1 MRGNL
6 ERRMGWRTVQLIAV
20 AAAMILVLSVT
31 AGSIGALAKADDGS
45 YVLQDRSTAEL
56 MGDFGVIC
64 FDTLNA
70 QTHLHSN
77 FITKT
82 LNANSNS
89 GLRNSYD
96 VYEEFYFESAEKM
109 SGCVSDVDTDT
120 LYTGADI
127 RRAEDGSVYIIM
139 NNGSEIKL
147 DRPAYVKTDAE
158 LAEEGEYSKYA
169 DMSDI
174 QKRFIDYSQE
184 LRAHAD
190 TEGTV
195 DIDLDGDI
203 NNRRIAVNG
212 DGMHVVSLDYN
223 KLSANTNPIYFE
235 FPDYDG
241 DTVLLM
247 NIDLSG
253 AQDVVLGD
261 MILGSKNDAKA
272 NDNGNYFNAY
282 NRMYF
287 NFYDSSAS
295 DGQFSGS
302 ITFAGRGFGTVLAPK
317 ASVNLGHNWDGC
329 IVSEVFS
336 NGGEFHRVPGTDFPN
351 EEPTTENTTTEDTT
365 TEDTTT
371 EDTTTEDTT
380 TEDTTTE
387 DTTTEDTTTE
397 DTTTEDTTTEDTT
410 TEDTTTEDTTTED
423 TTTEDTTTEDTTT
436 EDTTTEDTTTED
448 TTTEDTT
455 TEDTTTENTT
465 GTTTEST
472 TTEDTT
478 TEDTT
483 TEDTTTEDTTT
494 EDTTTED
501 TTTEHTTTEHTTWST
516 TGTTV
521 TMTTTRSTPP
531 GRHPDTGDRLP
542 AKEIAGVIIFAL
554 MGSAGIVIYKKII
567 K

>member
-6 ERRMGWRTVQLIAV
+6 DREIGFRTIQLM
-20 AAAMILVLSVT
+20 AAAVSLILVLCVT
-31 AGSIGALAKADDGS
+31 TGIIGAFAKADDGS
-45 YVLQDRSTAEL
+45 YVLQDRSIAEL
-56 MGDFGVIC
+56 MEDFGVIC

-89 GLRNSYD
+89 GLRNSYG
-96 VYEEFYFESAEKM
+96 VHEEFYFENAEKM
-109 SGCVSDVDTDT
+109 NGCVSDMDTDT

-127 RRAEDGSVYIIM
+127 RRAEDGSIYIIV
-139 NNGSEIKL
+139 NSGAEVKL
-147 DRPAYVKTDAE
+147 DRPANAKTDVE
-158 LAEEGEYSKYA
+158 LAEEGEYSKFA
-169 DMSDI
+169 DMPDI
-174 QKRFIDYSQE
+174 QRRFIEYSLE
-184 LRAHAD
+184 LRSHAD
-190 TEGTV
+190 TDGTV
-195 DIDLDGDI
+195 DIDMDGDI
-203 NNRRIAVNG
+203 NNRRIAVKG

-253 AQDVVLGD
+253 AQDVVFGD

-282 NRMYF
+282 NKMYF
-287 NFYDSSAS
+287 NFYDSSAA

-329 IVSEVFS
+329 IVSDIFS
-336 NGGEFHRVPGTDFPN
+336 NSGEFHRVPGTDFPK
-351 EEPTTENTTTEDTT
+351 EEPTTESTTTEDTTTEDTTTEDTTTENTTTEDTT

-380 TEDTTTE
+380 
-387 DTTTEDTTTE
+387 
-397 DTTTEDTTTEDTT
+397 
-410 TEDTTTEDTTTED
+410 
-423 TTTEDTTTEDTTT
+423 
-436 EDTTTEDTTTED
+436 
-448 TTTEDTT
+448 
-455 TEDTTTENTT
+455 

-478 TEDTT
+478 TENTT
-483 TEDTTTEDTTT
+483 TEDTTTEDTTI
-494 EDTTTED
+494 ETTTGI
-501 TTTEHTTTEHTTWST
+501 TTELTTEHTTWST
-516 TGTTV
+516 TGTTK
-521 TMTTTRSTPP
+521 TTTRSTPP
-531 GRHPDTGDRLP
+531 DRHPDTGDRLP
-542 AKEIAGVIIFAL
+542 VNEIAGVIVFAL
-554 MGSAGIVIYKKII
+554 MGSAGIVIYKKLR

>member
-6 ERRMGWRTVQLIAV
+6 DRKIGFRTIQLM
-20 AAAMILVLSVT
+20 AAAVSVILVLCVT
-31 AGSIGALAKADDGS
+31 TGIIGTFAKADDES
-45 YVLQDRSTAEL
+45 YVLQDRSIAEL

-89 GLRNSYD
+89 GLRNSYG
-96 VYEEFYFESAEKM
+96 VHEEFYFENAEKM
-109 SGCVSDVDTDT
+109 NGCVSDMDTDT

-127 RRAEDGSVYIIM
+127 RRAEDGSVYIIV
-139 NNGSEIKL
+139 NSGAEVKL
-147 DRPAYVKTDAE
+147 DRPANAKTDVE
-158 LAEEGEYSKYA
+158 LAKEGEYSKFA
-169 DMSDI
+169 DMPDI
-174 QKRFIDYSQE
+174 QRRFIEYSLE
-184 LRAHAD
+184 LRSHAD
-190 TEGTV
+190 TDGTV
-195 DIDLDGDI
+195 DIDMDGDI
-203 NNRRIAVNG
+203 NNRRIAVKG

-253 AQDVVLGD
+253 AQDVVFGD
-261 MILGSKNDAKA
+261 MILGSKKDAKA

-282 NRMYF
+282 NKMYF
-287 NFYDSSAS
+287 NFYDSLAA

-329 IVSEVFS
+329 IVSDIFS
-336 NGGEFHRVPGTDFPN
+336 NSGEFHRVPGTDFPK
-351 EEPTTENTTTEDTT
+351 EEPTTESTTTEDTT
-365 TEDTTT
+365 TEDS
-371 EDTTTEDTT
+371 
-380 TEDTTTE
+380 
-387 DTTTEDTTTE
+387 
-397 DTTTEDTTTEDTT
+397 
-410 TEDTTTEDTTTED
+410 
-423 TTTEDTTTEDTTT
+423 TT

-455 TEDTTTENTT
+455 TEDTTTENTST
-465 GTTTEST
+465 EDTTTEDTTTEDTTTENT

-483 TEDTTTEDTTT
+483 TEDTTTENTITEDTTTEDTTTEDSTTEDTTT

-501 TTTEHTTTEHTTWST
+501 TTGTTTESTTTEDTTTENTTTENTTGTTTESTTTEGTTTEHTTWS
-516 TGTTV
+516 TTV

-542 AKEIAGVIIFAL
+542 LKEIAGVIVLAL
-554 MGSAGIVIYKKII
+554 MGSAGIVIYKKLR

>member
-6 ERRMGWRTVQLIAV
+6 DRKIGFRTIQLM
-20 AAAMILVLSVT
+20 AAAVSVILVLCVT
-31 AGSIGALAKADDGS
+31 TGIIGTFAKADDES
-45 YVLQDRSTAEL
+45 YVLQDRSIAEL

-89 GLRNSYD
+89 GLRNSYG
-96 VYEEFYFESAEKM
+96 VHEEFYFENAEKM
-109 SGCVSDVDTDT
+109 NGCVSDMDTDT

-127 RRAEDGSVYIIM
+127 RRAEDGSVYIIV
-139 NNGSEIKL
+139 NSGAEVKL
-147 DRPAYVKTDAE
+147 DRPANAKTDVE
-158 LAEEGEYSKYA
+158 LAEEGEYSKFA
-169 DMSDI
+169 DMPDI
-174 QKRFIDYSQE
+174 QRRFIEYSLE
-184 LRAHAD
+184 LRSHAD
-190 TEGTV
+190 TDGTV
-195 DIDLDGDI
+195 DIDMDGDI
-203 NNRRIAVNG
+203 NNRRIAVKG

-253 AQDVVLGD
+253 AQDVVFGD
-261 MILGSKNDAKA
+261 MILGSKKDAKA

-282 NRMYF
+282 NKMYF
-287 NFYDSSAS
+287 NFYDSSAA

-329 IVSEVFS
+329 IVSDIFS
-336 NGGEFHRVPGTDFPN
+336 NSGEFHRVPGTDFPK
-351 EEPTTENTTTEDTT
+351 EEPTTESTTTEDTTTEDTTTEDTTTDDTTTEDTTTEDTTTEGTTTEDTTTENTTTEDTTTEDTTTEDTTTENTTTENTTTEDTT

-371 EDTTTEDTT
+371 EDTTTEDS
-380 TEDTTTE
+380 
-387 DTTTEDTTTE
+387 
-397 DTTTEDTTTEDTT
+397 
-410 TEDTTTEDTTTED
+410 
-423 TTTEDTTTEDTTT
+423 
-436 EDTTTEDTTTED
+436 TTEDTTTED

-465 GTTTEST
+465 
-472 TTEDTT
+472 TEDTT

-483 TEDTTTEDTTT
+483 IETTTGITT
-494 EDTTTED
+494 EL
-501 TTTEHTTTEHTTWST
+501 TTTEHTTWST
-516 TGTTV
+516 TK
-521 TMTTTRSTPP
+521 TMTRSTQP

-542 AKEIAGVIIFAL
+542 LKEIAGVIALAL
-554 MGSAGIVIYKKII
+554 MGSAGIVIYKKLR

>member
-6 ERRMGWRTVQLIAV
+6 DRKIGFRTIQLM
-20 AAAMILVLSVT
+20 AAAVSVILVLCVT
-31 AGSIGALAKADDGS
+31 TGIIGTFAKADDES
-45 YVLQDRSTAEL
+45 YVLQDRSIAEL

-89 GLRNSYD
+89 GLRNSYG
-96 VYEEFYFESAEKM
+96 VHEEFYFENAEKM
-109 SGCVSDVDTDT
+109 NGCVSDMDTDT

-127 RRAEDGSVYIIM
+127 RRAEDGSVYIIV
-139 NNGSEIKL
+139 NSGAEVKL
-147 DRPAYVKTDAE
+147 DRPANAKTDVE
-158 LAEEGEYSKYA
+158 LAKEGEYSKFA
-169 DMSDI
+169 DMPDI
-174 QKRFIDYSQE
+174 QRRFIEYSLE
-184 LRAHAD
+184 LRSHAD
-190 TEGTV
+190 TDGTV
-195 DIDLDGDI
+195 DIDMDGDI
-203 NNRRIAVNG
+203 NNRRIAVKG

-253 AQDVVLGD
+253 AQDVVFGD
-261 MILGSKNDAKA
+261 MILGSKKDAKA

-282 NRMYF
+282 NKMYF
-287 NFYDSSAS
+287 NFYDSSAA

-329 IVSEVFS
+329 IVSDIFS
-336 NGGEFHRVPGTDFPN
+336 NSGEFHRVPGTDFPK
-351 EEPTTENTTTEDTT
+351 EEPTTESTTTEDTTTEDSTTEDTTTEDTTTEDTTTEGTTTEDTTTENTTTEDTTTEDTTTEDTTTENTTTEDTT

-380 TEDTTTE
+380 TEDS
-387 DTTTEDTTTE
+387 
-397 DTTTEDTTTEDTT
+397 
-410 TEDTTTEDTTTED
+410 
-423 TTTEDTTTEDTTT
+423 
-436 EDTTTEDTTTED
+436 TTEDTTTED

-455 TEDTTTENTT
+455 TEDTTTENK
-465 GTTTEST
+465 

-483 TEDTTTEDTTT
+483 IETTTGITT
-494 EDTTTED
+494 EL
-501 TTTEHTTTEHTTWST
+501 TTTEHTTWST
-516 TGTTV
+516 TK
-521 TMTTTRSTPP
+521 TMTRSTQP

-542 AKEIAGVIIFAL
+542 LKEIAGVIALAL
-554 MGSAGIVIYKKII
+554 MGSAGIVIYKKLR

>member
-6 ERRMGWRTVQLIAV
+6 DRKIGFRTIQLM
-20 AAAMILVLSVT
+20 AAAVSVILVLCVT
-31 AGSIGALAKADDGS
+31 TGIIGTFAKADDES
-45 YVLQDRSTAEL
+45 YVLQDRSIAEL

-89 GLRNSYD
+89 GLRNSYG
-96 VYEEFYFESAEKM
+96 VHEEFYFENAEKM
-109 SGCVSDVDTDT
+109 NGCVSDMDTDT

-127 RRAEDGSVYIIM
+127 RRAEDGSVYIIV
-139 NNGSEIKL
+139 NSGAEVKL
-147 DRPAYVKTDAE
+147 DRPANAKTDVE
-158 LAEEGEYSKYA
+158 LAKEGEYSKFA
-169 DMSDI
+169 DMPDI
-174 QKRFIDYSQE
+174 QRRFIEYSLE
-184 LRAHAD
+184 LRSHAD
-190 TEGTV
+190 TDGTV
-195 DIDLDGDI
+195 DIDMDGDI
-203 NNRRIAVNG
+203 NNRRIAVKG

-253 AQDVVLGD
+253 AQDVVFGD
-261 MILGSKNDAKA
+261 MILGSKKDAKA

-282 NRMYF
+282 NKMYF
-287 NFYDSSAS
+287 NFYDSSAA

-329 IVSEVFS
+329 IVSDIFS
-336 NGGEFHRVPGTDFPN
+336 NSGEFHRVPGTDFPK
-351 EEPTTENTTTEDTT
+351 EEPTTESTTTEDTTTEDSTTEDTTTEDTTTEDTTTEGTTTEDTTTENTTTEDTTTEDTTTEDTTTENTTTEDTT

-380 TEDTTTE
+380 TEDSTTE

-397 DTTTEDTTTEDTT
+397 DTTGTTTESTTTEDTT
-410 TEDTTTEDTTTED
+410 TEN
-423 TTTEDTTTEDTTT
+423 
-436 EDTTTEDTTTED
+436 
-448 TTTEDTT
+448 
-455 TEDTTTENTT
+455 TTTENTT

-472 TTEDTT
+472 TTEG
-478 TEDTT
+478 
-483 TEDTTTEDTTT
+483 
-494 EDTTTED
+494 
-501 TTTEHTTTEHTTWST
+501 TTTEHTTWS
-516 TGTTV
+516 TTV

-531 GRHPDTGDRLP
+531 DRHPDTGDRLP
-542 AKEIAGVIIFAL
+542 LKEIAGVIALAL
-554 MGSAGIVIYKKII
+554 MGSAGIVIYKKLR

>member
-6 ERRMGWRTVQLIAV
+6 DRGMGFRTVQLIA
-20 AAAMILVLSVT
+20 AAISVILVLCMT
-31 AGSIGALAKADDGS
+31 IGIIGAFGKTDDGS

-64 FDTLNA
+64 FDTLNV

-89 GLRNSYD
+89 GLRNSYG
-96 VYEEFYFESAEKM
+96 VYEEFYFENAENM
-109 SGCVSDVDTDT
+109 NGCVSDMDTDM

-147 DRPAYVKTDAE
+147 DRPANVKTDEE
-158 LAEEGEYSKYA
+158 LAGEGEYSKFA
-169 DMSDI
+169 DMPDI
-174 QKRFIDYSQE
+174 QKRFIEYSQE
-184 LRAHAD
+184 LKIHAD
-190 TEGTV
+190 TEETV
-195 DIDLDGDI
+195 DIDLGGDI

-223 KLSANTNPIYFE
+223 ELSANTNPIYFE
-235 FPDYDG
+235 FPDCDG

-247 NIDLSG
+247 NIDMSG
-253 AQDVVLGD
+253 AQDVVFGD
-261 MILGSKNDAKA
+261 MIFGSKNDAKA
-272 NDNGNYFNAY
+272 NDKGNYFNAC

-287 NFYDSSAS
+287 NFYDSSAA

-302 ITFAGRGFGTVLAPK
+302 ITFAGRGFGTVMAPK

-329 IVSEVFS
+329 VVSEIFS
-336 NGGEFHRVPGTDFPN
+336 NSGEFHRVPGTDFPK
-351 EEPTTENTTTEDTT
+351 EEPTTESTTTEDTTEDTTTEDTTAEDTTTEDTTTEDTTTEDTTTEETTTEDTT

-387 DTTTEDTTTE
+387 TTTGTITELTTTE
-397 DTTTEDTTTEDTT
+397 
-410 TEDTTTEDTTTED
+410 
-423 TTTEDTTTEDTTT
+423 
-436 EDTTTEDTTTED
+436 
-448 TTTEDTT
+448 
-455 TEDTTTENTT
+455 
-465 GTTTEST
+465 GTTTEQ
-472 TTEDTT
+472 
-478 TEDTT
+478 
-483 TEDTTTEDTTT
+483 
-494 EDTTTED
+494 
-501 TTTEHTTTEHTTWST
+501 TTWST

-542 AKEIAGVIIFAL
+542 LKEIACVIVIAL
-554 MGSAGIVIYKKII
+554 MGSVGVLIYKKV
-567 K
+567 KKYS

>member
-6 ERRMGWRTVQLIAV
+6 DRKIGFRTIQLM
-20 AAAMILVLSVT
+20 AAAVSVILVLCVT
-31 AGSIGALAKADDGS
+31 TGIIGTFAKADDES
-45 YVLQDRSTAEL
+45 YVLRDRSISEL

-82 LNANSNS
+82 LNAKSNS
-89 GLRNSYD
+89 GLRNSYG
-96 VYEEFYFESAEKM
+96 VHEEFYFENAEKM
-109 SGCVSDVDTDT
+109 NGCVSDMDTDT

-139 NNGSEIKL
+139 NSGAEVKL
-147 DRPAYVKTDAE
+147 DRPANAKTDVE
-158 LAEEGEYSKYA
+158 LAEEGEYSKFA
-169 DMSDI
+169 DMPDI
-174 QKRFIDYSQE
+174 QRRFIEYSLE
-184 LRAHAD
+184 LRSHAD
-190 TEGTV
+190 TYGTV
-195 DIDLDGDI
+195 DIDMDGDI
-203 NNRRIAVNG
+203 NNRRIAVKG

-253 AQDVVLGD
+253 AQDVVFGD
-261 MILGSKNDAKA
+261 MILGSKKDAKA

-282 NRMYF
+282 NKMYF
-287 NFYDSSAS
+287 NFYDSSAA

-329 IVSEVFS
+329 IVSDIFS
-336 NGGEFHRVPGTDFPN
+336 NSGEFHRVPGTDFPK
-351 EEPTTENTTTEDTT
+351 EEPTTESTTTEDTTTEDTTTEDTTTDDTTTEDTTTEDTTTEGTTTEDTTTENTTTEDTTTEDTTTEDTTTENTTTENTTTEDTT

-371 EDTTTEDTT
+371 EDTTTEDS
-380 TEDTTTE
+380 
-387 DTTTEDTTTE
+387 
-397 DTTTEDTTTEDTT
+397 
-410 TEDTTTEDTTTED
+410 
-423 TTTEDTTTEDTTT
+423 
-436 EDTTTEDTTTED
+436 TTEDTTTED

-465 GTTTEST
+465 
-472 TTEDTT
+472 TEDTT

-483 TEDTTTEDTTT
+483 IETTTGITT
-494 EDTTTED
+494 EL
-501 TTTEHTTTEHTTWST
+501 TTTEHTTWST
-516 TGTTV
+516 TK
-521 TMTTTRSTPP
+521 TMTRSTQP

-542 AKEIAGVIIFAL
+542 LKEIAGVIALAL
-554 MGSAGIVIYKKII
+554 MGSAGIVIYKKLR

>member
-6 ERRMGWRTVQLIAV
+6 DRKIGFRTIQLM
-20 AAAMILVLSVT
+20 AAAVSVILVLCVT
-31 AGSIGALAKADDGS
+31 TGIIGTFAKADDES
-45 YVLQDRSTAEL
+45 YVLQDRSIAEL

-82 LNANSNS
+82 LNAKSNS
-89 GLRNSYD
+89 GLRNSYG
-96 VYEEFYFESAEKM
+96 VHEEFYFENAEKM
-109 SGCVSDVDTDT
+109 NGCVSDMDTDT

-139 NNGSEIKL
+139 NSGAEVKL
-147 DRPAYVKTDAE
+147 DRPANAKTDVE
-158 LAEEGEYSKYA
+158 LAEEGEYSKFA
-169 DMSDI
+169 DMPDI
-174 QKRFIDYSQE
+174 QRRFIEYSLE
-184 LRAHAD
+184 LRLHAD
-190 TEGTV
+190 TDGTV
-195 DIDLDGDI
+195 DIDMDGDI
-203 NNRRIAVNG
+203 NNRRIAVKG

-253 AQDVVLGD
+253 AQDVVFGD
-261 MILGSKNDAKA
+261 MILGSKKDAKA

-282 NRMYF
+282 NKMYF
-287 NFYDSSAS
+287 NFYDSSAA

-329 IVSEVFS
+329 IVSDIFS
-336 NGGEFHRVPGTDFPN
+336 NSGEFHRVPGTDFPK
-351 EEPTTENTTTEDTT
+351 EEPTIESTTTEDTTTEDTTTEDTTTENTSTEDTTTEDTTTEDTTTENTTTEDTT

-371 EDTTTEDTT
+371 EDTTTENTITEDTTTEDTTTEDST

-387 DTTTEDTTTE
+387 DTTTEDTTGTTTE
-397 DTTTEDTTTEDTT
+397 STTTEDTTTEN
-410 TEDTTTEDTTTED
+410 
-423 TTTEDTTTEDTTT
+423 
-436 EDTTTEDTTTED
+436 
-448 TTTEDTT
+448 
-455 TEDTTTENTT
+455 TTTENTT

-472 TTEDTT
+472 TTEG
-478 TEDTT
+478 
-483 TEDTTTEDTTT
+483 
-494 EDTTTED
+494 
-501 TTTEHTTTEHTTWST
+501 TTTEHTTWS
-516 TGTTV
+516 TTV

-542 AKEIAGVIIFAL
+542 LKEIAGVIVLAL
-554 MGSAGIVIYKKII
+554 MGSAGIVIYKKLR

>member
-6 ERRMGWRTVQLIAV
+6 DRKIGFRTIQLM
-20 AAAMILVLSVT
+20 AAAVSVILVLCVT
-31 AGSIGALAKADDGS
+31 TGIIGTFAKADDES
-45 YVLQDRSTAEL
+45 YVLQDRSIAEL

-89 GLRNSYD
+89 GLRNSYG
-96 VYEEFYFESAEKM
+96 VHEEFYFENAEKM
-109 SGCVSDVDTDT
+109 NGCVSDMDTDT

-127 RRAEDGSVYIIM
+127 RRAEDGSIYVIV
-139 NNGSEIKL
+139 NSGAEVKL
-147 DRPAYVKTDAE
+147 DRPANAKTDVE
-158 LAEEGEYSKYA
+158 LSEEGEYSKFA
-169 DMSDI
+169 DMPDI
-174 QKRFIDYSQE
+174 QRRFIEYSLE
-184 LRAHAD
+184 LRSHAD
-190 TEGTV
+190 TDGTV
-195 DIDLDGDI
+195 DIDMDGDI
-203 NNRRIAVNG
+203 NNRRIAVKG

-253 AQDVVLGD
+253 VQDVVFGD
-261 MILGSKNDAKA
+261 MILGSKNDAKT

-282 NRMYF
+282 NKMYF
-287 NFYDSSAS
+287 NFYDSSAA

-329 IVSEVFS
+329 IVSDIFS
-336 NGGEFHRVPGTDFPN
+336 NSGEFHRVPGTDFPK
-351 EEPTTENTTTEDTT
+351 EEP
-365 TEDTTT
+365 
-371 EDTTTEDTT
+371 
-380 TEDTTTE
+380 
-387 DTTTEDTTTE
+387 
-397 DTTTEDTTTEDTT
+397 
-410 TEDTTTEDTTTED
+410 
-423 TTTEDTTTEDTTT
+423 
-436 EDTTTEDTTTED
+436 
-448 TTTEDTT
+448 
-455 TEDTTTENTT
+455 
-465 GTTTEST
+465 TTEST

-483 TEDTTTEDTTT
+483 TEDTTTENTTT

-501 TTTEHTTTEHTTWST
+501 TTTEDTMTEDTTTEDTTGTTTESTTTEGTTTENTTTEDTTTEDTTIETTTGITTELTTTEGTTTEHTTWS
-516 TGTTV
+516 TTV

-531 GRHPDTGDRLP
+531 GRHPDTGDRLLL
-542 AKEIAGVIIFAL
+542 KEIAGVIALTL
-554 MGSAGIVIYKKII
+554 MGSAGIVIYKKLR

>member
-6 ERRMGWRTVQLIAV
+6 DRKIGFRTIQLM
-20 AAAMILVLSVT
+20 AAAVSVILVLCVT
-31 AGSIGALAKADDGS
+31 TGIIGTFAKADDES
-45 YVLQDRSTAEL
+45 YVLQDRSIAEL

-82 LNANSNS
+82 LNAKSNS
-89 GLRNSYD
+89 GLRNSYG
-96 VYEEFYFESAEKM
+96 VHEEFYFENAEKM
-109 SGCVSDVDTDT
+109 NGCVSDMDTDT

-139 NNGSEIKL
+139 NSGAEVKL
-147 DRPAYVKTDAE
+147 DRPANAKTDVE
-158 LAEEGEYSKYA
+158 LAEEGEYSKFA
-169 DMSDI
+169 DMPDI
-174 QKRFIDYSQE
+174 QRRFIEYSLE
-184 LRAHAD
+184 LRSHAD
-190 TEGTV
+190 TDGTV
-195 DIDLDGDI
+195 DIDMDGDI
-203 NNRRIAVNG
+203 NNRRIAVKG

-253 AQDVVLGD
+253 AQDVVFGD
-261 MILGSKNDAKA
+261 MILGSKKDAKA

-282 NRMYF
+282 NKMYF
-287 NFYDSSAS
+287 NFYDSSAA

-329 IVSEVFS
+329 IVSDIFS
-336 NGGEFHRVPGTDFPN
+336 NSGEFHRVPGTDFPK
-351 EEPTTENTTTEDTT
+351 EEPTIES
-365 TEDTTT
+365 
-371 EDTTTEDTT
+371 
-380 TEDTTTE
+380 
-387 DTTTEDTTTE
+387 
-397 DTTTEDTTTEDTT
+397 
-410 TEDTTTEDTTTED
+410 
-423 TTTEDTTTEDTTT
+423 
-436 EDTTTEDTTTED
+436 TTTED

-455 TEDTTTENTT
+455 TEDTTTENT
-465 GTTTEST
+465 S
-472 TTEDTT
+472 TEDTT

-483 TEDTTTEDTTT
+483 TEDTTTENTITEDTTTEDTTTEDSTTEDTTT

-501 TTTEHTTTEHTTWST
+501 TTGTTTESTTTEDTTTENTTTENTTGTTTESTTTEGTTTEHTTWS
-516 TGTTV
+516 TTV

-542 AKEIAGVIIFAL
+542 LKEIAGVIVLAL
-554 MGSAGIVIYKKII
+554 MGSAGIVIYKKLR

>member
-1 MRGNL
+1 MRGKI
-6 ERRMGWRTVQLIAV
+6 ERGMGFRTIQLIAV

-31 AGSIGALAKADDGS
+31 AGSIGALAKASDGS

-139 NNGSEIKL
+139 NSGAEVKL
-147 DRPAYVKTDAE
+147 DRPANVKLDVE
-158 LAEEGEYSKYA
+158 LAEEGEYSKFA
-169 DMSDI
+169 DMPDI
-174 QKRFIDYSQE
+174 QRRFIEYSQE

-203 NNRRIAVNG
+203 NNRRIAVN
-212 DGMHVVSLDYN
+212 DNGMHVVSMDYDQ
-223 KLSANTNPIYFE
+223 LSANTNPIYFE

-253 AQDVVLGD
+253 AQDVVFGD

-287 NFYDSSAS
+287 NFYDSSAA

-329 IVSEVFS
+329 VVSEVFS
-336 NGGEFHRVPGTDFPN
+336 NGGEFHRVPGIDFPK
-351 EEPTTENTTTEDTT
+351 EEPTTEGTTTEDTT

-455 TEDTTTENTT
+455 TEDTTTE
-465 GTTTEST
+465 
-472 TTEDTT
+472 DTT

-483 TEDTTTEDTTT
+483 GTTTEA
-494 EDTTTED
+494 
-501 TTTEHTTTEHTTWST
+501 TTTEHTTWST

-531 GRHPDTGDRLP
+531 SRHPDTGDRLP
-542 AKEIAGVIIFAL
+542 TKEIAGVIIFAL
-554 MGSAGIVIYKKII
+554 MGSAVIVIYKKIR

>member
-6 ERRMGWRTVQLIAV
+6 DRKIGFRTIQLM
-20 AAAMILVLSVT
+20 AAAVSVILVLCVT
-31 AGSIGALAKADDGS
+31 TGIIGTFAKADDES
-45 YVLQDRSTAEL
+45 YVLQDRSIAEL

-82 LNANSNS
+82 LNAKSNS
-89 GLRNSYD
+89 GLRNSYG
-96 VYEEFYFESAEKM
+96 VHEEFYFENAEKM
-109 SGCVSDVDTDT
+109 NGCVSDMDTDT

-139 NNGSEIKL
+139 NSGAEVKL
-147 DRPAYVKTDAE
+147 DRPANAKTDVE
-158 LAEEGEYSKYA
+158 LAEEGEYSKFA
-169 DMSDI
+169 DMPDI
-174 QKRFIDYSQE
+174 QRRFIEYSLE
-184 LRAHAD
+184 LRSHAD
-190 TEGTV
+190 TDGTV
-195 DIDLDGDI
+195 DIDMDGDI
-203 NNRRIAVNG
+203 NNRRIAVKG

-253 AQDVVLGD
+253 AQDVVFGD
-261 MILGSKNDAKA
+261 MILGSKKDAKA

-282 NRMYF
+282 NKMYF
-287 NFYDSSAS
+287 NFYDSSAA

-329 IVSEVFS
+329 IVSDIFS
-336 NGGEFHRVPGTDFPN
+336 NSGEFHRVPGTDFPK
-351 EEPTTENTTTEDTT
+351 EEPTIESTTTEDTTTEDTTTEDTTTENTSTEDTTTEDTTTEDTTTENTTTEDTT

-371 EDTTTEDTT
+371 EDTTTENTITEDTTTEDTTTEDST

-387 DTTTEDTTTE
+387 DTTTEDTTGTTTE
-397 DTTTEDTTTEDTT
+397 STTTEDTTTEN
-410 TEDTTTEDTTTED
+410 
-423 TTTEDTTTEDTTT
+423 
-436 EDTTTEDTTTED
+436 
-448 TTTEDTT
+448 
-455 TEDTTTENTT
+455 TTTENTT

-472 TTEDTT
+472 TTEG
-478 TEDTT
+478 
-483 TEDTTTEDTTT
+483 
-494 EDTTTED
+494 
-501 TTTEHTTTEHTTWST
+501 TTTEHTTWS
-516 TGTTV
+516 TTV

-542 AKEIAGVIIFAL
+542 LKEIAGVIVLAL
-554 MGSAGIVIYKKII
+554 MGSAGIVIYKKLR

>member
-1 MRGNL
+1 MRGNFD
-6 ERRMGWRTVQLIAV
+6 RKIGFRTIQLM
-20 AAAMILVLSVT
+20 AAAVSVILVLCVT
-31 AGSIGALAKADDGS
+31 TGIIGTFAKADDES
-45 YVLQDRSTAEL
+45 YVLQDRSIAEL

-89 GLRNSYD
+89 GLRNSYG
-96 VYEEFYFESAEKM
+96 VHEEFYFENAEKM
-109 SGCVSDVDTDT
+109 NGCVSDMDTDT

-127 RRAEDGSVYIIM
+127 RRAEDGSVYIIV
-139 NNGSEIKL
+139 NSGAEVKL
-147 DRPAYVKTDAE
+147 DRPANAKTDVE
-158 LAEEGEYSKYA
+158 LAEEGEYSKFA
-169 DMSDI
+169 DMPDI
-174 QKRFIDYSQE
+174 QRRFIEYSLE
-184 LRAHAD
+184 LRSHAD
-190 TEGTV
+190 TDGTV
-195 DIDLDGDI
+195 DIDMDGDI
-203 NNRRIAVNG
+203 NNRRIAVKG

-253 AQDVVLGD
+253 AQDVVFGD
-261 MILGSKNDAKA
+261 MILGSKKDAKA

-282 NRMYF
+282 NKMYF
-287 NFYDSSAS
+287 NFYDSSAA

-329 IVSEVFS
+329 IVSDIFS
-336 NGGEFHRVPGTDFPN
+336 NSGEFHRVPGTDFPK
-351 EEPTTENTTTEDTT
+351 EEPTTESTTTEDTTTEDSTTEDTTTEDTTTEDTTTEGTTTEDTTTENTTTEDTTTEDTTTEDTTTENTTTEDTT

-380 TEDTTTE
+380 TEDSTTE
-387 DTTTEDTTTE
+387 DTTTG
-397 DTTTEDTTTEDTT
+397 
-410 TEDTTTEDTTTED
+410 
-423 TTTEDTTTEDTTT
+423 
-436 EDTTTEDTTTED
+436 D

-465 GTTTEST
+465 
-472 TTEDTT
+472 TEDTT

-483 TEDTTTEDTTT
+483 IETTTGITT
-494 EDTTTED
+494 EL
-501 TTTEHTTTEHTTWST
+501 TTTEHTTWST
-516 TGTTV
+516 TK
-521 TMTTTRSTPP
+521 TMTRSTQP

-542 AKEIAGVIIFAL
+542 LKEIAGVIALAL
-554 MGSAGIVIYKKII
+554 MGSAGIVIYKKLR

>member
-6 ERRMGWRTVQLIAV
+6 DRGIGFRTVQLTVVAV
-20 AAAMILVLSVT
+20 SVILVLCMT
-31 AGSIGALAKADDGS
+31 TGIIGAFGKTDDGS

-64 FDTLNA
+64 FDTLNM

-89 GLRNSYD
+89 GLRNSYG
-96 VYEEFYFESAEKM
+96 VYEEFYFENAENM
-109 SGCVSDVDTDT
+109 NGCVSDMDTDM

-147 DRPAYVKTDAE
+147 DRPANVKTDEE
-158 LAEEGEYSKYA
+158 LAGEGEYSKFA
-169 DMSDI
+169 DMPDI
-174 QKRFIDYSQE
+174 QRRFIEYSQE
-184 LRAHAD
+184 LKIHAD
-190 TEGTV
+190 TEETV
-195 DIDLDGDI
+195 DIDLGGDI
-203 NNRRIAVNG
+203 NNRRIAVKG
-212 DGMHVVSLDYN
+212 DGMHVVSLGYN
-223 KLSANTNPIYFE
+223 KLSASTNPIYFE

-241 DTVLLM
+241 NTVLLM

-253 AQDVVLGD
+253 TQDAVFGD
-261 MILGSKNDAKA
+261 MILGSKNDAMA
-272 NDNGNYFNAY
+272 NDNGNYFNAC

-287 NFYDSSAS
+287 NFYDSSAA
-295 DGQFSGS
+295 DGQFRGS

-329 IVSEVFS
+329 VVSEVFS
-336 NGGEFHRVPGTDFPN
+336 NGGEFHRVPGTDFPK
-351 EEPTTENTTTEDTT
+351 EEPTTESTTTEDTTEDTT

-410 TEDTTTEDTTTED
+410 TEDTTTEETATED

-465 GTTTEST
+465 GTTTELT
-472 TTEDTT
+472 TTEK
-478 TEDTT
+478 
-483 TEDTTTEDTTT
+483 
-494 EDTTTED
+494 
-501 TTTEHTTTEHTTWST
+501 TTTEHTTWST

-521 TMTTTRSTPP
+521 TMITTRSTPP

-542 AKEIAGVIIFAL
+542 LKEITGVIVLAL
-554 MGSAGIVIYKKII
+554 MGSAGIVIYKKV
-567 K
+567 KK

>member
-6 ERRMGWRTVQLIAV
+6 DRGMGFRTVQLMV
-20 AAAMILVLSVT
+20 AAVSVILVLCVT
-31 AGSIGALAKADDGS
+31 TGIIGAFAKADDER

-70 QTHLHSN
+70 KTHLHSN

-82 LNANSNS
+82 LNADSNS
-89 GLRNSYD
+89 GLRNSYG
-96 VYEEFYFESAEKM
+96 VYEEFYFENAEKM
-109 SGCVSDVDTDT
+109 NGCVSDMDTDT

-147 DRPAYVKTDAE
+147 DRPANVKTDEE
-158 LAEEGEYSKYA
+158 LAGEGEYSKFA
-169 DMSDI
+169 DMPDI
-174 QKRFIDYSQE
+174 QRRFIEYSQE
-184 LRAHAD
+184 LKIHAD

-195 DIDLDGDI
+195 DIDLGGDI

-212 DGMHVVSLDYN
+212 DGMHVVSLGYN
-223 KLSANTNPIYFE
+223 KLSASTNPIYFE

-253 AQDVVLGD
+253 TQDAVFGD
-261 MILGSKNDAKA
+261 MILGSKNDATA
-272 NDNGNYFNAY
+272 NDNGNYFNAC

-287 NFYDSSAS
+287 NFYDSSAA
-295 DGQFSGS
+295 DGQFSGR

-329 IVSEVFS
+329 VVSEVFS
-336 NGGEFHRVPGTDFPN
+336 NSGEFHRVPGIDFPK
-351 EEPTTENTTTEDTT
+351 EEPTTENTTTEDTTTEETTTEDTTTEDTTTENTTTEDTT

-387 DTTTEDTTTE
+387 N
-397 DTTTEDTTTEDTT
+397 
-410 TEDTTTEDTTTED
+410 
-423 TTTEDTTTEDTTT
+423 
-436 EDTTTEDTTTED
+436 

-465 GTTTEST
+465 
-472 TTEDTT
+472 TEDTT
-478 TEDTT
+478 TETTTGTT
-483 TEDTTTEDTTT
+483 TELTTTEGTTT
-494 EDTTTED
+494 EQTTC
-501 TTTEHTTTEHTTWST
+501 ST

-521 TMTTTRSTPP
+521 TMTTTRSIPP

-542 AKEIAGVIIFAL
+542 VKEIACVIVIAL
-554 MGSAGIVIYKKII
+554 MGSVGVVIYKKV
-567 K
+567 KKYS

>member
-6 ERRMGWRTVQLIAV
+6 DRKIGFRTIQLM
-20 AAAMILVLSVT
+20 AAAVSVILVLCVT
-31 AGSIGALAKADDGS
+31 TGIIGTFAKADDES
-45 YVLQDRSTAEL
+45 YVLQDRSIAEL

-89 GLRNSYD
+89 GLRNSYG
-96 VYEEFYFESAEKM
+96 VHEEFYFENAEKM
-109 SGCVSDVDTDT
+109 NGCVSDMDTDT

-127 RRAEDGSVYIIM
+127 RRAEDGSVYIIV
-139 NNGSEIKL
+139 NSGAEVKL
-147 DRPAYVKTDAE
+147 DRPANAKTDVE
-158 LAEEGEYSKYA
+158 LAKEGEYSKFA
-169 DMSDI
+169 DMPDI
-174 QKRFIDYSQE
+174 QRRFIEYSLE
-184 LRAHAD
+184 LRSHAD
-190 TEGTV
+190 TDGTV
-195 DIDLDGDI
+195 DIDMDGDI
-203 NNRRIAVNG
+203 NNRRIAVKG

-253 AQDVVLGD
+253 AQDVVFGD
-261 MILGSKNDAKA
+261 MILGSKKDAKA

-282 NRMYF
+282 NKMYF
-287 NFYDSSAS
+287 NFYDSSAA

-329 IVSEVFS
+329 IVSDIFS
-336 NGGEFHRVPGTDFPN
+336 NSGEFHRVPGTDFPK
-351 EEPTTENTTTEDTT
+351 EEPTTESTTTEDTTEDTTTEDTTAEDTTTEDTTAEDTT

-397 DTTTEDTTTEDTT
+397 GTTTEE
-410 TEDTTTEDTTTED
+410 

-465 GTTTEST
+465 GTTTELT
-472 TTEDTT
+472 TTDE
-478 TEDTT
+478 
-483 TEDTTTEDTTT
+483 
-494 EDTTTED
+494 
-501 TTTEHTTTEHTTWST
+501 TTTEHTTWST

-521 TMTTTRSTPP
+521 TMITTRSTPP

-542 AKEIAGVIIFAL
+542 LKEITGVIVLAL
-554 MGSAGIVIYKKII
+554 MGSAGIVIYKKV
-567 K
+567 KK

>member
-6 ERRMGWRTVQLIAV
+6 DRRMGFRTVQLMV
-20 AAAMILVLSVT
+20 AAVSVTLVLCVT
-31 AGSIGALAKADDGS
+31 TGIIGAFGKTDDGS

-64 FDTLNA
+64 FDTLNVR
-70 QTHLHSN
+70 THLHSN

-89 GLRNSYD
+89 GLRNSYG
-96 VYEEFYFESAEKM
+96 VYEEFYFEDAENM
-109 SGCVSDVDTDT
+109 NGCVSDMDTDM

-127 RRAEDGSVYIIM
+127 RRIEDGSVYIIM

-147 DRPAYVKTDAE
+147 DRPANVKTDAE
-158 LAEEGEYSKYA
+158 LAEKGEYSKYA

-174 QKRFIDYSQE
+174 QRRFIEYSLE
-184 LRAHAD
+184 LRAYAD
-190 TEGTV
+190 TEETV

-223 KLSANTNPIYFE
+223 ELSANTNPIYFE
-235 FPDYDG
+235 FPDCDG

-253 AQDVVLGD
+253 AQDVVFGD

-272 NDNGNYFNAY
+272 NDNGNYFNAC

-287 NFYDSSAS
+287 NFYDSSAA

-302 ITFAGRGFGTVLAPK
+302 ITFAGRGFGTVMAPK

-329 IVSEVFS
+329 VVSEIFS
-336 NGGEFHRVPGTDFPN
+336 NSGEFHRVPGTDFPK
-351 EEPTTENTTTEDTT
+351 EEPTTESTTTEDTTEDTT

-387 DTTTEDTTTE
+387 DTATEDTTTE
-397 DTTTEDTTTEDTT
+397 DTTTEDTTTEG
-410 TEDTTTEDTTTED
+410 TTTED

-465 GTTTEST
+465 GTTTELT
-472 TTEDTT
+472 TTE
-478 TEDTT
+478 E
-483 TEDTTTEDTTT
+483 
-494 EDTTTED
+494 
-501 TTTEHTTTEHTTWST
+501 TTTEHTTWST

-521 TMTTTRSTPP
+521 TMITTRSTPP

-542 AKEIAGVIIFAL
+542 LKEITGVIVLAL
-554 MGSAGIVIYKKII
+554 MGSAGIVIYKKV
-567 K
+567 KK

>member
-6 ERRMGWRTVQLIAV
+6 DRGIGFRTVQLTAV
-20 AAAMILVLSVT
+20 AVSVILVLCMT
-31 AGSIGALAKADDGS
+31 TGIIGAFGKADDGS

-64 FDTLNA
+64 FDTLNV

-82 LNANSNS
+82 LNAKSNS
-89 GLRNSYD
+89 GLRNSYG
-96 VYEEFYFESAEKM
+96 VYEEFYFENAENM
-109 SGCVSDVDTDT
+109 NGCVSDMDTDM
-120 LYTGADI
+120 LYAGADI

-147 DRPAYVKTDAE
+147 DRPANVKTDEE
-158 LAEEGEYSKYA
+158 LAGEGEYSKFA
-169 DMSDI
+169 DMPDI
-174 QKRFIDYSQE
+174 QRRFIEYSQE
-184 LRAHAD
+184 LKIHAD
-190 TEGTV
+190 TEETV
-195 DIDLDGDI
+195 DIDLGGDI
-203 NNRRIAVNG
+203 NNRRIAVKG
-212 DGMHVVSLDYN
+212 DGMHVVSLGYN
-223 KLSANTNPIYFE
+223 KLSASTNPIYFE

-241 DTVLLM
+241 NTVLLM

-253 AQDVVLGD
+253 TQDAVFGD
-261 MILGSKNDAKA
+261 MILGSKNDAMA
-272 NDNGNYFNAY
+272 NDNGNYFNAC

-287 NFYDSSAS
+287 NFYDSSAA
-295 DGQFSGS
+295 DGQFRGS

-329 IVSEVFS
+329 VVSEAFS
-336 NGGEFHRVPGTDFPN
+336 NSGEFHRVPGTDFPK

-387 DTTTEDTTTE
+387 DTTTEETTTE

-410 TEDTTTEDTTTED
+410 TET
-423 TTTEDTTTEDTTT
+423 
-436 EDTTTEDTTTED
+436 
-448 TTTEDTT
+448 
-455 TEDTTTENTT
+455 TT
-465 GTTTEST
+465 GTTTELT
-472 TTEDTT
+472 TTEGTT
-478 TEDTT
+478 TEQ
-483 TEDTTTEDTTT
+483 
-494 EDTTTED
+494 
-501 TTTEHTTTEHTTWST
+501 TTWST
-516 TGTTV
+516 NVTTV

-542 AKEIAGVIIFAL
+542 LKEIACVIVIAL
-554 MGSAGIVIYKKII
+554 MGSAGVVIYKKV
-567 K
+567 KKYS

>member
-6 ERRMGWRTVQLIAV
+6 DRKIGFRTIQLM
-20 AAAMILVLSVT
+20 AATVSVILVLCVT
-31 AGSIGALAKADDGS
+31 TGIIGTFAKADDES
-45 YVLQDRSTAEL
+45 YVLQDRSIAEL

-89 GLRNSYD
+89 GLRNSYG
-96 VYEEFYFESAEKM
+96 VHEEFYFENAEKM
-109 SGCVSDVDTDT
+109 NGCVSDMDTDT

-127 RRAEDGSVYIIM
+127 RRAEDGSIYIIM
-139 NNGSEIKL
+139 NSGAEVKL
-147 DRPAYVKTDAE
+147 DRPANAKTDVE
-158 LAEEGEYSKYA
+158 LAEEGEYSKFA
-169 DMSDI
+169 DMPDI
-174 QKRFIDYSQE
+174 QRRFIEYSLE
-184 LRAHAD
+184 LRSHAD
-190 TEGTV
+190 TDETV
-195 DIDLDGDI
+195 DIDMDGDI
-203 NNRRIAVNG
+203 NNRRIAVKD

-223 KLSANTNPIYFE
+223 KLSANTNPIYFK

-253 AQDVVLGD
+253 AQDVVFGD

-282 NRMYF
+282 NKMYF
-287 NFYDSSAS
+287 NFYDSSAA

-329 IVSEVFS
+329 IVSDIFS
-336 NGGEFHRVPGTDFPN
+336 NSGEFHRVPGTDFPK
-351 EEPTTENTTTEDTT
+351 EEP
-365 TEDTTT
+365 
-371 EDTTTEDTT
+371 
-380 TEDTTTE
+380 
-387 DTTTEDTTTE
+387 
-397 DTTTEDTTTEDTT
+397 
-410 TEDTTTEDTTTED
+410 
-423 TTTEDTTTEDTTT
+423 
-436 EDTTTEDTTTED
+436 
-448 TTTEDTT
+448 
-455 TEDTTTENTT
+455 
-465 GTTTEST
+465 TTEST

-494 EDTTTED
+494 EDTTTEGTTTED
-501 TTTEHTTTEHTTWST
+501 TTTENTTTEDTTTEDTTTEDTTTENTTTEDTTTEDTTTEDTTTEDTTTEDSTTEDTTTEDTTTEDTTTEDTTTENTTTEDTTTEDTTIETTTGITTELTTTEHTTWST
-516 TGTTV
+516 TK
-521 TMTTTRSTPP
+521 TMTRSTQP

-542 AKEIAGVIIFAL
+542 LKEIAGVIALAL
-554 MGSAGIVIYKKII
+554 MGSAGIVIYKKLR

>member
-6 ERRMGWRTVQLIAV
+6 DRGMGFRTVQLM
-20 AAAMILVLSVT
+20 AAAVSVILVLCVT
-31 AGSIGALAKADDGS
+31 TGIIGTFAKADDES
-45 YVLQDRSTAEL
+45 YVLQDRSIAEL

-89 GLRNSYD
+89 GLRNSYG
-96 VYEEFYFESAEKM
+96 VHEEFYFENAEKM
-109 SGCVSDVDTDT
+109 NGCVSDMDTDT

-127 RRAEDGSVYIIM
+127 RRAEDGSIYIIV
-139 NNGSEIKL
+139 NSGAEVKL
-147 DRPAYVKTDAE
+147 DRPANAKTDVE
-158 LAEEGEYSKYA
+158 LAEEGEYSKFA
-169 DMSDI
+169 DMPDI
-174 QKRFIDYSQE
+174 QRRFIEYSLE
-184 LRAHAD
+184 LRSHAD
-190 TEGTV
+190 TDGTV
-195 DIDLDGDI
+195 DIDMDGDI
-203 NNRRIAVNG
+203 NNRRIAVKG

-253 AQDVVLGD
+253 AQDVVFGD

-282 NRMYF
+282 NKMYF
-287 NFYDSSAS
+287 NFYDSSAA

-329 IVSEVFS
+329 IVSDIFS
-336 NGGEFHRVPGTDFPN
+336 NSGEFHRVPGTDFPK
-351 EEPTTENTTTEDTT
+351 EEPTTESTTTEDTT

-397 DTTTEDTTTEDTT
+397 DITTEDTTTEDTT

-436 EDTTTEDTTTED
+436 EE
-448 TTTEDTT
+448 
-455 TEDTTTENTT
+455 
-465 GTTTEST
+465 T

-501 TTTEHTTTEHTTWST
+501 TTTESTTGKTTEDTTTESTTEKTTESTTTEDTTTEHTTWST

-521 TMTTTRSTPP
+521 TMITTRNTPP

-542 AKEIAGVIIFAL
+542 LKEITGVIVLAL
-554 MGSAGIVIYKKII
+554 MGSAGIVIYKKLR

>member
-6 ERRMGWRTVQLIAV
+6 DRKIGFRTIQLM
-20 AAAMILVLSVT
+20 AAAVSVILVLCVT
-31 AGSIGALAKADDGS
+31 TGIIGTFAKADDES
-45 YVLQDRSTAEL
+45 YVLQDRSIAEL

-82 LNANSNS
+82 LNAKSNS
-89 GLRNSYD
+89 GLRNSYG
-96 VYEEFYFESAEKM
+96 VHEEFYFENAEKM
-109 SGCVSDVDTDT
+109 NGCVSDMDTDT

-139 NNGSEIKL
+139 NSGAEVKL
-147 DRPAYVKTDAE
+147 DRPANAKTDVE
-158 LAEEGEYSKYA
+158 LAEEGEYSKFA
-169 DMSDI
+169 DMPDI
-174 QKRFIDYSQE
+174 QRRFIEYSLE
-184 LRAHAD
+184 LRSHAD
-190 TEGTV
+190 TDGTV
-195 DIDLDGDI
+195 DIDMDGDI
-203 NNRRIAVNG
+203 NNRRIAVKG

-253 AQDVVLGD
+253 AQDVVFGD

-282 NRMYF
+282 NKMYF
-287 NFYDSSAS
+287 NFYDSSAA

-329 IVSEVFS
+329 IVSDIFS
-336 NGGEFHRVPGTDFPN
+336 NSGEFHRVPGTDFPK
-351 EEPTTENTTTEDTT
+351 EEPTTESTTTEDTTTEDSTTEDTTTEDTTTEDTTTEGTTTEDTTTENTTTEDTTTEDTTTEDTTTENTTTEDTT

-380 TEDTTTE
+380 TEDS
-387 DTTTEDTTTE
+387 
-397 DTTTEDTTTEDTT
+397 
-410 TEDTTTEDTTTED
+410 
-423 TTTEDTTTEDTTT
+423 
-436 EDTTTEDTTTED
+436 TTEDTTTED

-465 GTTTEST
+465 
-472 TTEDTT
+472 TEDTT

-483 TEDTTTEDTTT
+483 IETTTGITT
-494 EDTTTED
+494 EL
-501 TTTEHTTTEHTTWST
+501 TTTEHTTWST
-516 TGTTV
+516 TK
-521 TMTTTRSTPP
+521 TMTRSTQP

-542 AKEIAGVIIFAL
+542 LKEIAGVIALAL
-554 MGSAGIVIYKKII
+554 MGSAGIVIYKKLR

>member
-6 ERRMGWRTVQLIAV
+6 DRRMGFRTVQLMV
-20 AAAMILVLSVT
+20 AAVSVTLVLCVT
-31 AGSIGALAKADDGS
+31 TGIIGAFGKTDDGS

-64 FDTLNA
+64 FDTLNVR
-70 QTHLHSN
+70 THLHSN

-89 GLRNSYD
+89 GLRNSYG
-96 VYEEFYFESAEKM
+96 VYEEFYFEDAENM
-109 SGCVSDVDTDT
+109 NGCVSDMDTDM

-127 RRAEDGSVYIIM
+127 RRIEDGSVYIIM

-147 DRPAYVKTDAE
+147 DRPANVKTDAE
-158 LAEEGEYSKYA
+158 LAEKGEYSKYA

-174 QKRFIDYSQE
+174 QRRFIEYSLE
-184 LRAHAD
+184 LRAYAD

-212 DGMHVVSLDYN
+212 DGMHAVSLDYN
-223 KLSANTNPIYFE
+223 ELSANTNPIYFE
-235 FPDYDG
+235 FPDCDG

-253 AQDVVLGD
+253 AQDVVFGD
-261 MILGSKNDAKA
+261 MIFGSKNDAKA
-272 NDNGNYFNAY
+272 NDNGNYFNAC

-287 NFYDSSAS
+287 NFYDSSAA

-302 ITFAGRGFGTVLAPK
+302 ITFAGRGFGTVMAPK

-329 IVSEVFS
+329 VVSEIFS
-336 NGGEFHRVPGTDFPN
+336 NSGEFHRVPGTDFPK
-351 EEPTTENTTTEDTT
+351 EEPTTEDTMTEDTTTEDTTTEDTTTEGTTTEDTT

-387 DTTTEDTTTE
+387 DTATEDTTTE
-397 DTTTEDTTTEDTT
+397 DTTTEDTTTEG
-410 TEDTTTEDTTTED
+410 TTTED

-465 GTTTEST
+465 GTTTELT
-472 TTEDTT
+472 TTE
-478 TEDTT
+478 E
-483 TEDTTTEDTTT
+483 
-494 EDTTTED
+494 
-501 TTTEHTTTEHTTWST
+501 TTTEHTTWST

-521 TMTTTRSTPP
+521 TMITTRSTPP

-542 AKEIAGVIIFAL
+542 LKEITGVIVLAL
-554 MGSAGIVIYKKII
+554 MGSAGIVIYKKV
-567 K
+567 KK

>member
-6 ERRMGWRTVQLIAV
+6 DRKIGFRTIQLM
-20 AAAMILVLSVT
+20 AAAVSVILVLCVT
-31 AGSIGALAKADDGS
+31 TGIIGTFAKADDES
-45 YVLQDRSTAEL
+45 YVLQDRSIAEL

-89 GLRNSYD
+89 GLRNSYG
-96 VYEEFYFESAEKM
+96 VHEEFYFENAEKM
-109 SGCVSDVDTDT
+109 NGCVSDMDTDT

-127 RRAEDGSVYIIM
+127 RRAEDGSIYIIV
-139 NNGSEIKL
+139 NSGAEVKL
-147 DRPAYVKTDAE
+147 DRPANAKTDVE
-158 LAEEGEYSKYA
+158 LAEEGEYSKFA
-169 DMSDI
+169 DMPDI
-174 QKRFIDYSQE
+174 QRRFIEYSLE
-184 LRAHAD
+184 LRSHAD
-190 TEGTV
+190 TDGTV
-195 DIDLDGDI
+195 DIDMDGDI
-203 NNRRIAVNG
+203 NNRRIAVKG

-253 AQDVVLGD
+253 AQDVVFGD
-261 MILGSKNDAKA
+261 MILGSKNDAKT

-282 NRMYF
+282 NKMYF
-287 NFYDSSAS
+287 NFYDSSAA

-329 IVSEVFS
+329 IVSDIFS
-336 NGGEFHRVPGTDFPN
+336 NSGEFHRVPGTDFPK
-351 EEPTTENTTTEDTT
+351 EEPTTESTTTEETTTEDTTTEDTTTENTTTEDTT

-387 DTTTEDTTTE
+387 DTT
-397 DTTTEDTTTEDTT
+397 
-410 TEDTTTEDTTTED
+410 
-423 TTTEDTTTEDTTT
+423 
-436 EDTTTEDTTTED
+436 
-448 TTTEDTT
+448 
-455 TEDTTTENTT
+455 

-478 TEDTT
+478 TENTT
-483 TEDTTTEDTTT
+483 TEDTTTEDTTI
-494 EDTTTED
+494 ETTTGI
-501 TTTEHTTTEHTTWST
+501 TTELTTEHTTWST
-516 TGTTV
+516 TGTTK
-521 TMTTTRSTPP
+521 TTTRSTPP
-531 GRHPDTGDRLP
+531 DRHPDTGDRLP
-542 AKEIAGVIIFAL
+542 VNEIVGVIVFAL
-554 MGSAGIVIYKKII
+554 MGSAGIVIYKKLR

>member
-6 ERRMGWRTVQLIAV
+6 DRRMGFRTVQLM
-20 AAAMILVLSVT
+20 AAAVSVILVLCVT
-31 AGSIGALAKADDGS
+31 TGIIGAFGKTDDGS

-64 FDTLNA
+64 FDTLNV

-89 GLRNSYD
+89 GLRNSYG
-96 VYEEFYFESAEKM
+96 VYEEFYFEDAENM
-109 SGCVSDVDTDT
+109 NGCVSDVDTDM
-120 LYTGADI
+120 LYTGAAI

-147 DRPAYVKTDAE
+147 DRPANVKTDAE
-158 LAEEGEYSKYA
+158 LAEKGEYSKYA

-174 QKRFIDYSQE
+174 QRRFIEYSLE
-184 LRAHAD
+184 LRAYAD
-190 TEGTV
+190 TEETV

-203 NNRRIAVNG
+203 NNRRIVVNG

-223 KLSANTNPIYFE
+223 ELSANTNPIYFE
-235 FPDYDG
+235 FPDCDG

-253 AQDVVLGD
+253 AQDVVFGD

-272 NDNGNYFNAY
+272 NDNGNYFNAC

-287 NFYDSSAS
+287 NFYDSSAA

-302 ITFAGRGFGTVLAPK
+302 ITFAGRGFGTVMAPK

-329 IVSEVFS
+329 VVSEIFS
-336 NGGEFHRVPGTDFPN
+336 NSGEFHRVPGTDFPK
-351 EEPTTENTTTEDTT
+351 EEPTTESTTTEDTTEDTTTEDTTTEDTTTEDTTTEGTTTEDTT

-387 DTTTEDTTTE
+387 DTATEDTTTE
-397 DTTTEDTTTEDTT
+397 DTTTEDTTTEG
-410 TEDTTTEDTTTED
+410 TTTED

-465 GTTTEST
+465 GTTTELT
-472 TTEDTT
+472 TTE
-478 TEDTT
+478 E
-483 TEDTTTEDTTT
+483 
-494 EDTTTED
+494 
-501 TTTEHTTTEHTTWST
+501 TTTEHTTWST

-521 TMTTTRSTPP
+521 TMITTRSTPP

-542 AKEIAGVIIFAL
+542 LKEITGVIVLAL
-554 MGSAGIVIYKKII
+554 MGSAGIVIYKKV
-567 K
+567 KK

>member
-6 ERRMGWRTVQLIAV
+6 DRKIDFRTIQLM
-20 AAAMILVLSVT
+20 AAAVSLILVLCVT
-31 AGSIGALAKADDGS
+31 TGIIGAFAKADDGS
-45 YVLQDRSTAEL
+45 YVLQDRSIAEL

-89 GLRNSYD
+89 GLRNSYG
-96 VYEEFYFESAEKM
+96 VYEEFYFENAEKM
-109 SGCVSDVDTDT
+109 NGCVSDVDTDT

-139 NNGSEIKL
+139 NSGDEVKL
-147 DRPAYVKTDAE
+147 DRPANVKTDVE
-158 LAEEGEYSKYA
+158 LAEEGEYSKFA
-169 DMSDI
+169 DMPDI
-174 QKRFIDYSQE
+174 QRRFIEYSLE
-184 LRAHAD
+184 LRSHAD
-190 TEGTV
+190 TDGTV
-195 DIDLDGDI
+195 DIELDGDI
-203 NNRRIAVNG
+203 NNRRIAVKG

-223 KLSANTNPIYFE
+223 KMSANTNPIYFE

-253 AQDVVLGD
+253 AQDVVFGD

-272 NDNGNYFNAY
+272 NDNGNYFIACNK
-282 NRMYF
+282 MYF
-287 NFYDSSAS
+287 NFYDSSAG

-329 IVSEVFS
+329 IVSDIFS
-336 NGGEFHRVPGTDFPN
+336 NSGEFHRVPGTDFPS
-351 EEPTTENTTTEDTT
+351 EEPTTGNTTTEGTTTEDTTTEETTTEDTTTEDTTTDDTT

-436 EDTTTEDTTTED
+436 EDTTTESTTGKTTED
-448 TTTEDTT
+448 TTTEST
-455 TEDTTTENTT
+455 TEK
-465 GTTTEST
+465 TTEST
-472 TTEDTT
+472 TTED
-478 TEDTT
+478 
-483 TEDTTTEDTTT
+483 
-494 EDTTTED
+494 
-501 TTTEHTTTEHTTWST
+501 TTTEHTTWST

-542 AKEIAGVIIFAL
+542 LKEITGVIVLAL
-554 MGSAGIVIYKKII
+554 MGSAGIVIYKKLR

>member
-6 ERRMGWRTVQLIAV
+6 DREIGFRTIQLM
-20 AAAMILVLSVT
+20 AAAVSLILVLCVT
-31 AGSIGALAKADDGS
+31 TGIIGAFAKADDGS
-45 YVLQDRSTAEL
+45 YVLQDRSIAEL
-56 MGDFGVIC
+56 MEDFGVIC

-89 GLRNSYD
+89 GLRNSYG
-96 VYEEFYFESAEKM
+96 VYEEFYFENAEKM
-109 SGCVSDVDTDT
+109 NGCVSDVDTDT

-127 RRAEDGSVYIIM
+127 RRAEDGSVYVIM
-139 NNGSEIKL
+139 NDGSEIKL
-147 DRPAYVKTDAE
+147 DRPANVKTDVE
-158 LAEEGEYSKYA
+158 LAEEEEYSKFA
-169 DMSDI
+169 DMPDI
-174 QKRFIDYSQE
+174 QRRFIDYSLE
-184 LRAHAD
+184 LRSHAD
-190 TEGTV
+190 TDGTV
-195 DIDLDGDI
+195 DIELDGDI
-203 NNRRIAVNG
+203 NNRRIAVKG

-253 AQDVVLGD
+253 AKDVVFGD

-272 NDNGNYFNAY
+272 NDNGNYFIAC

-287 NFYDSSAS
+287 NFCDSSAG

-329 IVSEVFS
+329 IVSDIFS
-336 NGGEFHRVPGTDFPN
+336 NSGEFHRVPGTDFPS
-351 EEPTTENTTTEDTT
+351 EEPTTGNTTTEGTTTEDTT

-387 DTTTEDTTTE
+387 DTTTEETTTE

-410 TEDTTTEDTTTED
+410 TEDTTTEDTITEDTTTESTTGKTTED
-423 TTTEDTTTEDTTT
+423 TTTESTTEK
-436 EDTTTEDTTTED
+436 
-448 TTTEDTT
+448 
-455 TEDTTTENTT
+455 
-465 GTTTEST
+465 TTEST
-472 TTEDTT
+472 TTED
-478 TEDTT
+478 
-483 TEDTTTEDTTT
+483 
-494 EDTTTED
+494 
-501 TTTEHTTTEHTTWST
+501 TTTEHTTWST

-542 AKEIAGVIIFAL
+542 LKEITGVIVLAL
-554 MGSAGIVIYKKII
+554 MGSAGIVIYKKV
-567 K
+567 KK

>member
-6 ERRMGWRTVQLIAV
+6 DREIGFRTIQLM
-20 AAAMILVLSVT
+20 AAAVSLILVLCVT
-31 AGSIGALAKADDGS
+31 TGIIGAFGKTDDGS
-45 YVLQDRSTAEL
+45 YVLQDRSIAEL
-56 MGDFGVIC
+56 MEDFGVIC

-89 GLRNSYD
+89 GLRNSYG
-96 VYEEFYFESAEKM
+96 VYEEFYFENAEKM
-109 SGCVSDVDTDT
+109 NGCVSDADTDT

-139 NNGSEIKL
+139 NDGSEIKL
-147 DRPAYVKTDAE
+147 DRPANVKTDVE
-158 LAEEGEYSKYA
+158 LAEEGEYSKFA
-169 DMSDI
+169 DMPDI
-174 QKRFIDYSQE
+174 QRRFIEYSLD
-184 LRAHAD
+184 LRSHAD

-195 DIDLDGDI
+195 DIDMDGDI
-203 NNRRIAVNG
+203 NNRRIAVKG

-253 AQDVVLGD
+253 TQDAVFGD

-272 NDNGNYFNAY
+272 NDNGNYFIAC

-287 NFYDSSAS
+287 NFYDSSAG

-329 IVSEVFS
+329 IVSDIFS
-336 NGGEFHRVPGTDFPN
+336 NSGEFHRVPGTDFPK
-351 EEPTTENTTTEDTT
+351 EEPTTESTTTEDTTTENSTTEDTT

-387 DTTTEDTTTE
+387 DTTTEDTMTE
-397 DTTTEDTTTEDTT
+397 DTTTEDTTGTT
-410 TEDTTTEDTTTED
+410 TES
-423 TTTEDTTTEDTTT
+423 
-436 EDTTTEDTTTED
+436 
-448 TTTEDTT
+448 TT

-472 TTEDTT
+472 TTEG
-478 TEDTT
+478 
-483 TEDTTTEDTTT
+483 
-494 EDTTTED
+494 
-501 TTTEHTTTEHTTWST
+501 TTTEHTTWS
-516 TGTTV
+516 TTV

-542 AKEIAGVIIFAL
+542 LKEIAGVIVLAL
-554 MGSAGIVIYKKII
+554 MGSAGIVIYKKLR

>member
-1 MRGNL
+1 MRGKI
-6 ERRMGWRTVQLIAV
+6 ERGMGFRTIQLIAV
-20 AAAMILVLSVT
+20 AVAMVFVLSVT
-31 AGSIGALAKADDGS
+31 AGSIGALAKASDGS

-89 GLRNSYD
+89 GLRNSYG

-139 NNGSEIKL
+139 NSGAEVKL
-147 DRPAYVKTDAE
+147 DRPANVKLDVE
-158 LAEEGEYSKYA
+158 LAEEGEYSKFA
-169 DMSDI
+169 DMPDI
-174 QKRFIDYSQE
+174 QRRFIEYSQE

-203 NNRRIAVNG
+203 NNRRIAVN
-212 DGMHVVSLDYN
+212 DNGMHVVSMDYDQ
-223 KLSANTNPIYFE
+223 LSANTNPIYFE

-253 AQDVVLGD
+253 AQDVVFGD

-287 NFYDSSAS
+287 NFYDSSAA

-329 IVSEVFS
+329 VVSEVFS
-336 NGGEFHRVPGTDFPN
+336 NGGEFHRVPGIDFPK
-351 EEPTTENTTTEDTT
+351 EEPTTEGTTTEDTTTEDTTTEETTTEDTT

-410 TEDTTTEDTTTED
+410 TEDTT
-423 TTTEDTTTEDTTT
+423 
-436 EDTTTEDTTTED
+436 
-448 TTTEDTT
+448 
-455 TEDTTTENTT
+455 
-465 GTTTEST
+465 GTTTEA
-472 TTEDTT
+472 
-478 TEDTT
+478 
-483 TEDTTTEDTTT
+483 
-494 EDTTTED
+494 
-501 TTTEHTTTEHTTWST
+501 TTTEHTTWST

-531 GRHPDTGDRLP
+531 SRHPDTGDRLP
-542 AKEIAGVIIFAL
+542 TKEIAGVIIFAL
-554 MGSAGIVIYKKII
+554 MGSAVIVTYKKIR

>member
-1 MRGNL
+1 MRGKL
-6 ERRMGWRTVQLIAV
+6 ERGMGFRTIQLIAV
-20 AAAMILVLSVT
+20 AIAMILVLSVT
-31 AGSIGALAKADDGS
+31 AGSIGALAKASDGS

-89 GLRNSYD
+89 GLRNSYG

-139 NNGSEIKL
+139 NSGAEVKL
-147 DRPAYVKTDAE
+147 DRPANVKTDAE
-158 LAEEGEYSKYA
+158 IADEGEYSKYA

-174 QKRFIDYSQE
+174 QRRFIDYSQK
-184 LRAHAD
+184 LGTRAD
-190 TEGTV
+190 TKETV
-195 DIDLDGDI
+195 DVDVDSDI

-223 KLSANTNPIYFE
+223 KLSANTNSIYFE

-253 AQDVVLGD
+253 AQDVVFGD

-365 TEDTTT
+365 TEDITTEDTTTEDTTTEATTT

-423 TTTEDTTTEDTTT
+423 TTTE
-436 EDTTTEDTTTED
+436 
-448 TTTEDTT
+448 
-455 TEDTTTENTT
+455 
-465 GTTTEST
+465 
-472 TTEDTT
+472 
-478 TEDTT
+478 
-483 TEDTTTEDTTT
+483 
-494 EDTTTED
+494 
-501 TTTEHTTTEHTTWST
+501 HTTWST

-531 GRHPDTGDRLP
+531 SRHPDTGDRLP
-542 AKEIAGVIIFAL
+542 TKEIAGVIIIAL
-554 MGSAGIVIYKKII
+554 MGSAVIVIYKKIR

>member
-6 ERRMGWRTVQLIAV
+6 DRKIGFRTIQLM
-20 AAAMILVLSVT
+20 AAAVSVILVLCVT
-31 AGSIGALAKADDGS
+31 TGIIGTFAKADDES
-45 YVLQDRSTAEL
+45 YVLQDRSIAEL

-89 GLRNSYD
+89 GLRNSYG
-96 VYEEFYFESAEKM
+96 VHEEFYFENAEKM
-109 SGCVSDVDTDT
+109 NGCVSDMDTDT

-127 RRAEDGSVYIIM
+127 RRAEDGSVYIIV
-139 NNGSEIKL
+139 NSGAEVKL
-147 DRPAYVKTDAE
+147 DRPANAKTDVE
-158 LAEEGEYSKYA
+158 LAKEGEYSKFA
-169 DMSDI
+169 DMPDI
-174 QKRFIDYSQE
+174 QRRFIEYSLE
-184 LRAHAD
+184 LRSHAD
-190 TEGTV
+190 TDGTV
-195 DIDLDGDI
+195 DIDMDGDI
-203 NNRRIAVNG
+203 NNRRIAVKG

-253 AQDVVLGD
+253 AQDVVFGD
-261 MILGSKNDAKA
+261 MILGSKKDAKA

-282 NRMYF
+282 NKMYF
-287 NFYDSSAS
+287 NFYDSSAA

-329 IVSEVFS
+329 IVSDIFS
-336 NGGEFHRVPGTDFPN
+336 NSGEFHRVPGTDFPK
-351 EEPTTENTTTEDTT
+351 EEPTTESTTTEDTTTEDSTTEDTTTEDTTTEDTTTEGTTTEDTTTENTTTEDTT

-380 TEDTTTE
+380 TEDS
-387 DTTTEDTTTE
+387 
-397 DTTTEDTTTEDTT
+397 
-410 TEDTTTEDTTTED
+410 
-423 TTTEDTTTEDTTT
+423 
-436 EDTTTEDTTTED
+436 TTEDTTTED

-465 GTTTEST
+465 
-472 TTEDTT
+472 TEDTT

-483 TEDTTTEDTTT
+483 IETTTGITT
-494 EDTTTED
+494 EL
-501 TTTEHTTTEHTTWST
+501 TTTEHTTWST
-516 TGTTV
+516 TK
-521 TMTTTRSTPP
+521 TMTRSTQP

-542 AKEIAGVIIFAL
+542 LKEIAGVIALAL
-554 MGSAGIVIYKKII
+554 MGSAGIVIYKKLR

>member
-6 ERRMGWRTVQLIAV
+6 DRRMEFRTVQLM
-20 AAAMILVLSVT
+20 AAAVSVILVLCVT
-31 AGSIGALAKADDGS
+31 TGIIGAFGKTDDGS
-45 YVLQDRSTAEL
+45 YVLQDRSIAEL

-64 FDTLNA
+64 FDTLNV

-89 GLRNSYD
+89 GLRNSYG
-96 VYEEFYFESAEKM
+96 VYEEFYFEDAENM
-109 SGCVSDVDTDT
+109 NGCVSDMDTDM

-127 RRAEDGSVYIIM
+127 RRVEDGSVYIIM

-147 DRPAYVKTDAE
+147 DRPANVKTDAE
-158 LAEEGEYSKYA
+158 LAEKGEYSKYA
-169 DMSDI
+169 DMFDI
-174 QKRFIDYSQE
+174 QRRFIEYSLE
-184 LRAHAD
+184 LRAYAD

-223 KLSANTNPIYFE
+223 ELSANTNPIYFE
-235 FPDYDG
+235 FPDCDG
-241 DTVLLM
+241 DNVLLM

-253 AQDVVLGD
+253 AQDVVFGD
-261 MILGSKNDAKA
+261 MIFGSKNDAKA
-272 NDNGNYFNAY
+272 NDNGNYFNAC

-287 NFYDSSAS
+287 NFYDSSAA

-302 ITFAGRGFGTVLAPK
+302 ITFAGRGFGTVMAPK

-329 IVSEVFS
+329 VVSEIFS
-336 NGGEFHRVPGTDFPN
+336 NSGEFHRVSGTDFPK
-351 EEPTTENTTTEDTT
+351 EEPTTGSTTTEDTATEDTT

-371 EDTTTEDTT
+371 EDTTTEG
-380 TEDTTTE
+380 
-387 DTTTEDTTTE
+387 
-397 DTTTEDTTTEDTT
+397 
-410 TEDTTTEDTTTED
+410 TTTED

-465 GTTTEST
+465 GTTTELT
-472 TTEDTT
+472 TTE
-478 TEDTT
+478 E
-483 TEDTTTEDTTT
+483 
-494 EDTTTED
+494 
-501 TTTEHTTTEHTTWST
+501 TTTEHTTWST

-521 TMTTTRSTPP
+521 TMITTRSTPP

-542 AKEIAGVIIFAL
+542 LKEITGVIVLAL
-554 MGSAGIVIYKKII
+554 MGSAGIVIYKKV
-567 K
+567 KK

>member
-6 ERRMGWRTVQLIAV
+6 DRGMGFRTVQLIA
-20 AAAMILVLSVT
+20 AAVSVILVLCMT
-31 AGSIGALAKADDGS
+31 IGIIGAFGKTDDGS

-64 FDTLNA
+64 FDTLNV

-89 GLRNSYD
+89 GLRNFYG
-96 VYEEFYFESAEKM
+96 VYEEFYFENAENM
-109 SGCVSDVDTDT
+109 NGCVSDMDTDM

-139 NNGSEIKL
+139 NSGSEIKL
-147 DRPAYVKTDAE
+147 DRPANVKTDAE
-158 LAEEGEYSKYA
+158 LAEKGEYSKYA

-174 QKRFIDYSQE
+174 QRRFIEYSQE
-184 LRAHAD
+184 LKIHAD
-190 TEGTV
+190 TEETV

-223 KLSANTNPIYFE
+223 ELSANTNPIYFE
-235 FPDYDG
+235 FPDCDG
-241 DTVLLM
+241 DNVLLM

-253 AQDVVLGD
+253 AQDVVFGD
-261 MILGSKNDAKA
+261 MIFGSKNDAKA
-272 NDNGNYFNAY
+272 NDNGNYFNAC

-287 NFYDSSAS
+287 NFYDSSAA
-295 DGQFSGS
+295 DGQFSDS
-302 ITFAGRGFGTVLAPK
+302 ITFAGRGFGTVMAPK

-329 IVSEVFS
+329 VVSEIFS
-336 NGGEFHRVPGTDFPN
+336 NSGEFHRVPGTDFPK
-351 EEPTTENTTTEDTT
+351 EEPTTESTTTEDTTEDITTEDTTAEDTTTEDTTTEDTTTEDTTTEETTTEDTT

-387 DTTTEDTTTE
+387 TTTGTITELTTTE
-397 DTTTEDTTTEDTT
+397 
-410 TEDTTTEDTTTED
+410 
-423 TTTEDTTTEDTTT
+423 
-436 EDTTTEDTTTED
+436 
-448 TTTEDTT
+448 
-455 TEDTTTENTT
+455 
-465 GTTTEST
+465 GTTTEQ
-472 TTEDTT
+472 
-478 TEDTT
+478 
-483 TEDTTTEDTTT
+483 
-494 EDTTTED
+494 
-501 TTTEHTTTEHTTWST
+501 TTWST

-542 AKEIAGVIIFAL
+542 LKEIACVIVIAL
-554 MGSAGIVIYKKII
+554 MGSVGVLIYKKV
-567 K
+567 KKYS

>member
-6 ERRMGWRTVQLIAV
+6 DRKIGFRTIQLM
-20 AAAMILVLSVT
+20 AAAVSVILVLCVT
-31 AGSIGALAKADDGS
+31 TGIIGTFAKADDES
-45 YVLQDRSTAEL
+45 YVLQDRSIAEL

-89 GLRNSYD
+89 GLRNSYG
-96 VYEEFYFESAEKM
+96 VHEEFYFENAEKM
-109 SGCVSDVDTDT
+109 NGCVSDMDTDT

-127 RRAEDGSVYIIM
+127 RRAEDGSIYVIV
-139 NNGSEIKL
+139 NSGAEVKL
-147 DRPAYVKTDAE
+147 DRPANAKTDVE
-158 LAEEGEYSKYA
+158 LAEEGEYSKFA
-169 DMSDI
+169 DMPDI
-174 QKRFIDYSQE
+174 QRRFIEYSLE
-184 LRAHAD
+184 LRSHAD
-190 TEGTV
+190 TDGTV
-195 DIDLDGDI
+195 DIDMDGDI
-203 NNRRIAVNG
+203 NNRRIAVKG
-212 DGMHVVSLDYN
+212 YGMHVVSLDYN

-253 AQDVVLGD
+253 AQDVVFGD
-261 MILGSKNDAKA
+261 MILGSKNDAKT

-282 NRMYF
+282 NKMYF
-287 NFYDSSAS
+287 NFYDSSAV

-329 IVSEVFS
+329 IVSDIFS
-336 NGGEFHRVPGTDFPN
+336 NSGEFHRVPGTDFPK

-371 EDTTTEDTT
+371 EDTTTENST

-397 DTTTEDTTTEDTT
+397 DTT
-410 TEDTTTEDTTTED
+410 
-423 TTTEDTTTEDTTT
+423 
-436 EDTTTEDTTTED
+436 
-448 TTTEDTT
+448 
-455 TEDTTTENTT
+455 

-478 TEDTT
+478 TENTT
-483 TEDTTTEDTTT
+483 TEDTTTEDTTI
-494 EDTTTED
+494 ETTTGI
-501 TTTEHTTTEHTTWST
+501 TTELTTEHTTWST
-516 TGTTV
+516 TGTTK
-521 TMTTTRSTPP
+521 TTTRSTPP
-531 GRHPDTGDRLP
+531 DRHPDTGDRLP
-542 AKEIAGVIIFAL
+542 VNEIVGVIVFAL
-554 MGSAGIVIYKKII
+554 MGSAGIVIYKKLR